1 MLLWVREL
9 KCYTIYIYR
18 PSLFEKKKQLKFLK
32 TPIYIYSSN
41 LGLVVLLL
49 IMHTFSGLKIV
60 LIEVYCT
67 QKNLLIS
74 GQEDVSVGN
83 LVPNAKFFL
92 PYILTM
98 EDY

>member
-1 MLLWVREL
+1 
-9 KCYTIYIYR
+9 
-18 PSLFEKKKQLKFLK
+18 
-32 TPIYIYSSN
+32 
-41 LGLVVLLL
+41 
-49 IMHTFSGLKIV
+49 MHTFSGLKIV

-98 EDY
+98 EDYQVTELMVPFLYKDMADVTGDIYIY

>member
-1 MLLWVREL
+1 
-9 KCYTIYIYR
+9 
-18 PSLFEKKKQLKFLK
+18 
-32 TPIYIYSSN
+32 
-41 LGLVVLLL
+41 
-49 IMHTFSGLKIV
+49 MHTFSGLKIV

-83 LVPNAKFFL
+83 LVPNAKIFL